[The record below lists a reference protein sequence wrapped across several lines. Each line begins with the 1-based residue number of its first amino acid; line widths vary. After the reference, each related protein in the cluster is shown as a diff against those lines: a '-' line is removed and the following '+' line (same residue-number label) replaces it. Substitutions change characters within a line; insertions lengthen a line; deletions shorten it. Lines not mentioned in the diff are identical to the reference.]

1 MEMISLA
8 ENELKKVQRIKKCM
22 IPWKKVEKYPIIVYW
37 IFSGIFALYSGSF
50 GGEPPALHFHLQLSL
65 LFTEYLNRYI
75 NAFL

>member
-1 MEMISLA
+1 MEKSR
-8 ENELKKVQRIKKCM
+8 E
-22 IPWKKVEKYPIIVYW
+22 IPNNCLLD
-37 IFSGIFALYSGSF
+37 FSGIFALYSGSF